1 MSKWD
6 IAIGVWLGIG
16 IHEMI
21 RDFTRIL
28 ILKIR
33 EQR

>member
-6 IAIGVWLGIG
+6 IAVGVCLGIS

-21 RDFTRIL
+21 RNFTRVL